1 MVRKGG
7 RGVGGGVLRV
17 RWCASFKCGVY
28 QIRCSVACLGL
39 DGVFGVVGKGGGK
52 KEGIGEGEAGGG
64 GGSDVS

>member
-1 MVRKGG
+1 M
-7 RGVGGGVLRV
+7 LRV